1 MTGHSLRFDA
11 AEKRLVRACADD
23 HGGGDLIR
31 ATVNNRFDNEVIGA
45 AEAIH
50 CRRRPDA
57 SEPFYPF
64 VLSRR
69 EQSLLPQSYR
79 RRLANA
85 RRLTGRPGNGDL
97 FAA

>member
-1 MTGHSLRFDA
+1 
-11 AEKRLVRACADD
+11 
-23 HGGGDLIR
+23 
-31 ATVNNRFDNEVIGA
+31 VNNRFDNEVIGA